1 LYLCADIKLIINL
14 LAADSNCSQKPIL
27 KGTNHRTLV
36 YFASGPYKNVYEF
49 LPYDQVYLVDYCFA
63 GNRNHH
69 NQVSKSG
76 KVLCLGMDCLSAV
89 DFLKRSKVKIDCF
102 VVLNEGLFEGGGHY
116 AINSDMFLGYAI
128 PILKDKY
135 IHIVNKNYY
144 GNQYHH
150 VSMDLPYQMTAINE
164 GDQDYIDPFL
174 FSDDEYH
181 KGFAKVYRM
190 EKLTSTQ
197 DLNLNSNIKISIIQD
212 SIWNH
217 ADELDLMAIS
227 ITPQGQGDF
236 FQRLNKV
243 ISLRDLSLVQI
254 LDLCVRKKIENIGL
268 TPWSR
273 GKYSTFIDLIRNY
286 SKEYPKSISLFHL
299 NRNDFKSLRKLA

>member
-1 LYLCADIKLIINL
+1 
-14 LAADSNCSQKPIL
+14 
-27 KGTNHRTLV
+27 
-36 YFASGPYKNVYEF
+36 
-49 LPYDQVYLVDYCFA
+49 
-63 GNRNHH
+63 
-69 NQVSKSG
+69 
-76 KVLCLGMDCLSAV
+76 MDCLSAV

-102 VVLNEGLFEGGGHY
+102 VVLNEGLFEGGGYY
-116 AINSDMFLGYAI
+116 AINSDMFLGYAM

-144 GNQYHH
+144 GSQYH

-197 DLNLNSNIKISIIQD
+197 DLNLKSNIKISIIQD

-217 ADELDLMAIS
+217 AEELDLMAIS
-227 ITPQGQGDF
+227 ITAQGQGDF
-236 FQRLNKV
+236 FLGLNKV
-243 ISLRDLSLVQI
+243 ISTRDYTIDQI
-254 LDLCVRKKIENIGL
+254 LDFCVKGKIERIGF
-268 TPWSR
+268 TPWA
-273 GKYSTFIDLIRNY
+273 KNNYSSFIDQIKNHT
-286 SKEYPKSISLFHL
+286 KKYPKKISLFHL
-299 NRNDFKSLRKLA
+299 NKRDFNSLKVLT